1 MRGKGEREMDILT
14 TVVVL
19 IPSILSLCISGIYA
33 YIALKKAKE
42 PPKDEIWE
50 TATKI
55 LCNSNS
61 MKEADDFAFLYEELK
76 FFRDRGCTMD
86 GITTLSYAVREK
98 HRQAEQKQSGEN

>member
-1 MRGKGEREMDILT
+1 MDILAT
-14 TVVVL
+14 IVVL

-42 PPKDEIWE
+42 PPKDEVWE

-55 LCNSNS
+55 LCNCDS

-76 FFRDRGCTMD
+76 HFKDRGCTLD
-86 GITTLSYAVREK
+86 GITTLSHAVIEK
-98 HRQAEQKQSGEN
+98 HKQTEQQRSEEN

>member
-1 MRGKGEREMDILT
+1 MDTLT
-14 TVVVL
+14 AIVVL
-19 IPSILSLCISGIYA
+19 IPSTLSLFTSAIYA

-55 LCNSNS
+55 LCNRDS

-76 FFRDRGCTMD
+76 LFKDRGCTMD
-86 GITTLSYAVREK
+86 GITTLSHAVIEK

>member
-1 MRGKGEREMDILT
+1 MSGKGEIPMDILT
-14 TVVVL
+14 TIVVL

-55 LCNSNS
+55 LCSGDS
-61 MKEADDFAFLYEELK
+61 MKQGDYS
-76 FFRDRGCTMD
+76 
-86 GITTLSYAVREK
+86 SYILFV
-98 HRQAEQKQSGEN
+98 

>member
-1 MRGKGEREMDILT
+1 MDILT

-19 IPSILSLCISGIYA
+19 IPTILSLCTSGIYA

-55 LCNSNS
+55 LCSSSS
-61 MKEADDFAFLYEELK
+61 MKNADDFAFLYEELK
-76 FFRDRGCTMD
+76 FFKERGCTMD
-86 GITTLSYAVREK
+86 EITTLSHAVKKRHKPEL
-98 HRQAEQKQSGEN
+98 EQ

>member
-1 MRGKGEREMDILT
+1 MDILT

-55 LCNSNS
+55 LCSGNP
-61 MKEADDFAFLYEELK
+61 MQQGDDFAILYEELK
-76 FFRDRGCTMD
+76 LFKENGCSMKD
-86 GITTLSYAVREK
+86 IETLAYEVRAR
-98 HRQAEQKQSGEN
+98 HRQESKRQPEKD